1 MNENTSL
8 FSHADLQ
15 IQLHPPALAA
25 PQEAAALALHEPAL
39 GYRTKPIR
47 RRSPLAKKGKSTAA

>member
-15 IQLHPPALAA
+15 IQLHKPASAPHQDVPALALRESA
-25 PQEAAALALHEPAL
+25 PV
-39 GYRTKPIR
+39 YRAKPER
-47 RRSPLAKKGKSTAA
+47 KTTRPAKKGKTAAV